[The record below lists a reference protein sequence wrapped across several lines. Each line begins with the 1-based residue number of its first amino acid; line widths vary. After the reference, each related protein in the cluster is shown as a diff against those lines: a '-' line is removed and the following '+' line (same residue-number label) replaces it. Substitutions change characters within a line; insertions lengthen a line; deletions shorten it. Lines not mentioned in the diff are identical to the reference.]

1 MSYTIAVAGK
11 GGTGKTTL
19 SALMIE
25 ELIRRGNIPLLAVD
39 ADANSN
45 LNEHLGIAAGKSIGK
60 IREDMQGVI
69 NEVPAGMS
77 KMDYVEM
84 NIQGSLVE
92 SKDFDLLSMGRPE
105 GAGCYCYANN
115 LIRKYVDSLAKDYS
129 VVLIDNEAGMEH
141 LSRRTT
147 RHIDFLVLVTD
158 PSLRGLRTLGR
169 IKELIGELK
178 LDVRKI
184 GIVANRIQ
192 NGGLS
197 DEFRREISNIGL
209 DLTGEIPNDPLI
221 YKHDSEGIPLTE
233 LADDAPSK
241 SAVRDICSQFEC

>member
-19 SALMIE
+19 AALLIDEMIH
-25 ELIRRGNIPLLAVD
+25 RGKKPVLAVD
-39 ADANSN
+39 ADANAN
-45 LNEHLGIAAGKSIGK
+45 LNEHLGISAGKSVGG
-60 IREDMQGVI
+60 IREDMQGSI
-69 NEVPAGMS
+69 NKVPVGMS

-84 NIQGSLVE
+84 NIQESLVE

-115 LIRKYVDSLAKDYS
+115 LIRKYVDILSKNYP

-147 RHIDFLVLVTD
+147 RHIDFLILMTD

-169 IKELIGELK
+169 IKELIAELN
-178 LDVRKI
+178 LDVRKV
-184 GIVANRIQ
+184 GVVVSRTQ
-192 NGGLS
+192 NGLSKEFHREVEKMGL
-197 DEFRREISNIGL
+197 N
-209 DLTGEIPNDPLI
+209 LTGMIPDDSSI
-221 YKHDSEGIPLTE
+221 YEHDSRGIPLTE
-233 LADDAPSK
+233 LPDNTPAK
-241 SAVRDICSQFEC
+241 SAVREICSHLEF

>member
-25 ELIRRGNIPLLAVD
+25 ELIRQGKKPVLAVD
-39 ADANSN
+39 ADANTN
-45 LNEHLGIAAGKSIGK
+45 LNEHLGIPAGKSVGK
-60 IREDMQGVI
+60 IREDVQGSI
-69 NEVPAGMS
+69 NQVPAGMT
-77 KMDYVEM
+77 KMDFVEM

-92 SKDFDLLSMGRPE
+92 SKDFDLLTMGRPE

-115 LIRKYVDSLAKDYS
+115 LIRKYVDTLSKNYP

-147 RHIDFLVLVTD
+147 RHIDFLILMTD

-169 IKELIGELK
+169 IKELIAELS
-178 LDVRKI
+178 LDVRKL
-184 GIVANRIQ
+184 GVVVSRTQ
-192 NGGLS
+192 NGLS
-197 DEFRREISNIGL
+197 QEFHQELKRTGL
-209 DLTGEIPNDPLI
+209 DLMGMIPHDPLI
-221 YKHDSEGIPLTE
+221 YQNDSQGIPLKE
-233 LADDAPSK
+233 LPQNAPSK
-241 SAVRDICSQFEC
+241 SAVREICSHLNL

>member
-25 ELIRRGNIPLLAVD
+25 ELIQQGKKPILAVD

-45 LNEHLGIAAGKSIGK
+45 LNEHLGIPAGKSVGK
-60 IREDMQGVI
+60 IREDVQGSI
-69 NEVPAGMS
+69 NNVPAGMT
-77 KMDYVEM
+77 KMDFVEM
-84 NIQGSLVE
+84 NIQESLVE
-92 SKDFDLLSMGRPE
+92 SKDFDLLAMGRPE

-115 LIRKYVDSLAKDYS
+115 LIRKYVDTLSKNYP

-147 RHIDFLVLVTD
+147 KHIDFLILMTD

-169 IKELIGELK
+169 IKDLISELS
-178 LDVRKI
+178 LDVRKL
-184 GIVANRIQ
+184 GVVVSRTQ
-192 NGGLS
+192 NGLS
-197 DEFRREISNIGL
+197 QEFHQEIKRIGL
-209 DLTGEIPNDPLI
+209 NLAGIIPNDPLI
-221 YKHDSEGIPLTE
+221 YQHDSKGIPLTK
-233 LADDAPSK
+233 LSPDALSK
-241 SAVRDICSQFEC
+241 SAVREICSHLEF